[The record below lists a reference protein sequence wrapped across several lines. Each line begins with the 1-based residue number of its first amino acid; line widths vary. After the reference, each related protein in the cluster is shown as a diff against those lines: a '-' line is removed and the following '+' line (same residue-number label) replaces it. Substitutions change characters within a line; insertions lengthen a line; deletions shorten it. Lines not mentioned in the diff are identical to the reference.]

1 MASRETS
8 VQRTV
13 GQVSVAHAW
22 GSTVAER
29 AAPLPCDEL
38 LPEARCR
45 LNRGVSVHAPV
56 PALYRWL
63 CQLSVAP
70 YSYDLIDNRGRRSPQ
85 ELIPGADRLT
95 PGQRFM
101 SILRLSSFERD
112 DHLTLGNRRTA
123 VTYAVRAGQQGVR
136 LVARILFQPPGAH
149 LGAATLGPALAF
161 GDLVMMRK
169 QLLNLKSLAERDARR
184 AASAL

>member
-1 MASRETS
+1 M
-8 VQRTV
+8 QRTV
-13 GQVSVAHAW
+13 GQVGVAHAW

-85 ELIPGADRLT
+85 ELIPGADRLE

-112 DHLTLGNRRTA
+112 DHLTL
-123 VTYAVRAGQQGVR
+123 
-136 LVARILFQPPGAH
+136 
-149 LGAATLGPALAF
+149 AT
-161 GDLVMMRK
+161 
-169 QLLNLKSLAERDARR
+169 AERPSPTPSAPVSRASGSWRGFCSSRPAVISAPRPSVRR
-184 AASAL
+184 LRSGTW